1 MDYKVFNKILN
12 RDSINKEITQ
22 FLRKFESNK
31 QNVSIKRGVY
41 IYGESGIG
49 KTYLVNTLLSSLN
62 YDIITYNSNHVRN
75 KSAMELIAKN
85 NISDTNVFTMLTGQN
100 KKMVIV
106 MDEIDSMNDKGGLGY
121 LIKLIRPKKTKKQ
134 LQEQIS
140 QLPIICI
147 GNNSEE
153 RKIKEL
159 MNVCISIHLKKPT
172 DKQLGDIINIMM
184 PNLNAGLKSQS
195 ISYIEQDFRKLEHLY
210 HLYKYDEFSEYTNI
224 LAILQKKNNNN
235 NIKQIT
241 NQLLI
246 KNDVKNLLDLK
257 NIIND
262 TDKTT
267 VALLWHENVIDLFD
281 YKHSPNETISLY
293 NKLLDNICL
302 SDYIDRIIF
311 QKQLW
316 DLNELSFYIK
326 TIYNNYLLHAYCDK
340 IMTPSTIRFT
350 KILTKYSSEYNNY
363 TFFQNICTNLHMNKK
378 NIFLLFLMFQTL
390 TEKQKTDMYDYF
402 EQNNVFHLD
411 INRMIKY
418 IHTIIEE

>member
-22 FLRKFESNK
+22 FLHNFESNK
-31 QNVSIKRGVY
+31 QNMSIKRGVY
-41 IYGESGIG
+41 IYGDSGIG
-49 KTYLVNTLLSSLN
+49 KTYLVNKLLKTLN
-62 YDIITYNSNHVRN
+62 YDVIIYNSNHVRN

-100 KKMVIV
+100 KKMAII

-159 MNVCISIHLKKPT
+159 MNVCISINLKKPT
-172 DKQLGDIINIMM
+172 DKQLGDIISIMM
-184 PNLNAGLKSQS
+184 PSLNAGLKSQS
-195 ISYIEQDFRKLEHLY
+195 ISYIEHDFRKLEHLY
-210 HLYKYDEFSEYTNI
+210 HLYKYDELSEYANI
-224 LAILQKKNNNN
+224 LDILQKKNNNN

-241 NQLLI
+241 KQLLL

-281 YKHSPNETISLY
+281 YKHSPNEMISLY

-326 TIYNNYLLHAYCDK
+326 TIYNNYLLHNYCDK
-340 IMTPSTIRFT
+340 TMTPSIIRFT

-378 NIFLLFLMFQTL
+378 NIFLLFLMFQSL

>member
-22 FLRKFESNK
+22 FLHNFEINK
-31 QNVSIKRGVY
+31 HDVSIRRGVY
-41 IYGESGIG
+41 LYGESGVG
-49 KTYLVNTLLSSLN
+49 KTYFVNKLLASLN
-62 YDIITYNSNHVRN
+62 YDIITYNSNNIRN

-100 KKMVIV
+100 KKMAII

-140 QLPIICI
+140 QIPIICI

-159 MNVCISIHLKKPT
+159 MHVCISIHLKNPT
-172 DKQLGDIINIMM
+172 DKQLGDIITIMM
-184 PNLNAGLKSQS
+184 PNLNADLKYQS
-195 ISYIEQDFRKLEHLY
+195 ILYIENDFRKLEHLY
-210 HLYKYDEFSEYTNI
+210 HLYKYDELHEYANI

-235 NIKQIT
+235 NIKHIT
-241 NQLLI
+241 KQLLL

-281 YKHSPNETISLY
+281 YKHSPNKTISLY

-326 TIYNNYLLHAYCDK
+326 TIYNNYLLHTYCDK

-363 TFFQNICTNLHMNKK
+363 VFFQNICTNLHMNKK
-378 NIFLLFLMFQTL
+378 NIFLLFLMFQSL
-390 TEKQKTDMYDYF
+390 PEKQKTDMYDYF